1 MLRDNQPQVGGGRV
15 VGGWLLEGYGTIS
28 YCLSGPSGC
37 EVEKR
42 LEDQR

>member
-1 MLRDNQPQVGGGRV
+1 MLRDNQPRVGG
-15 VGGWLLEGYGTIS
+15 GGWLLEGCGIIS

-42 LEDQR
+42 LENQR